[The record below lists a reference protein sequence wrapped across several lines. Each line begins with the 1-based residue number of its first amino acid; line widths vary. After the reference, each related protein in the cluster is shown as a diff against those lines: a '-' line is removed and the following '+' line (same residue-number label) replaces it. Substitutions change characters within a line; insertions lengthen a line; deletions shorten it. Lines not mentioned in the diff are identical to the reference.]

1 MDISKRL
8 SCQKG
13 ITLFEV
19 MVAMAIASIALISLV
34 SLVLTSL
41 GMEEYARNMTEATMI
56 ADNTMKDIERR
67 GLPEPGQTEGL
78 VDENNPSG
86 FFFKQNVS
94 GTVID
99 DLRFVEIEIF
109 WDKKKHSVALNAYML
124 KK

>member
-8 SCQKG
+8 SSQKG
-13 ITLFEV
+13 LTLLEV
-19 MVAMAIASIALISLV
+19 MVAVAIASIALISLI

-41 GMEEYARNMTEATMI
+41 GMEEYARKMTEATMI
-56 ADNTMKDIERR
+56 ADDRMKGIERR
-67 GLPEPGQTEGL
+67 ELPDPGQIEGL
-78 VDENNPSG
+78 IDENDPSG

-94 GTVID
+94 ETIID
-99 DLRFVEIEIF
+99 GVRLVEVEIF